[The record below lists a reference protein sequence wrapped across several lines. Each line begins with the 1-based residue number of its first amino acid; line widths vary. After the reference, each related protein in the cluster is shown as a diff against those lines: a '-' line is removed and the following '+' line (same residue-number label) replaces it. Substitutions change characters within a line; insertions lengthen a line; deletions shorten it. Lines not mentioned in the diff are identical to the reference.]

1 MINRIFN
8 ILSAILSIVLILPGI
23 TDALTIDEAIDL
35 ALKNN
40 HKIKEYMNLS
50 EAQESR
56 VGSEWSAFWPRLDVQ
71 YDYENRKNTFASFQ
85 TEEASTFTAEA
96 SYNLFNGF
104 RDVMELRSSKSTLDA
119 AKYEEKAIEEDV
131 ILDVKRAYIS
141 VLRASENLKANQ
153 DAVQLLERQRRDAEL
168 FYKSGLTARNELLK
182 VEVELA
188 SAKQDLLR
196 NERNLEIAIKT
207 LARRTGVDIND
218 DEELVYM
225 GYPQKVMPDEVTLKN
240 MMIERRSELKY
251 LRSMVKAKQ
260 YTRDSNKGRYLP
272 SVDLAYIYNRFG
284 EDNAFEGRDDPL
296 FDNDERLVVTAS
308 WNLFEGF
315 KTWHDVNA
323 EDAEARALEEKLK
336 DTEQELDLRLKAALA
351 EYNVS
356 LSRVEVAK
364 KAVEQAEENYRITDN
379 QFKQRVA
386 TSMDLLDARFFLTR
400 AQTDH
405 NNSISNLHLAMA
417 VLERMIEVRNMN
429 GISHIPEDPSE
440 DRLKDPQK

>member
-1 MINRIFN
+1 MLNRI
-8 ILSAILSIVLILPGI
+8 IIALSAILIIVLISPI
-23 TDALTIDEAIDL
+23 VTYALTMDEAIGL

-40 HKIKEYMNLS
+40 HRIKEYMNLS

-71 YDYENRKNTFASFQ
+71 YDYEHRKNTFASFQ
-85 TEEASTFTAEA
+85 TEEASTFTAGA

-104 RDVMELRSSKSTLDA
+104 RDVMELRSSQSTLDA

-131 ILDVKRAYIS
+131 ILDVKRAYIN
-141 VLRASENLKANQ
+141 VLRSSENLKANQ

-168 FYKSGLTARNELLK
+168 FYKSGLTAKNELLK

-196 NERNLEIAIKT
+196 NDRNLEIAVKT
-207 LARRTGVDIND
+207 LARRIGIDID
-218 DEELVYM
+218 DNEELVYM
-225 GYPQKVMPDEVTLKN
+225 GYPQEIMPEEEALKN

-251 LRSMVKAKQ
+251 LRSLVKAKQ
-260 YTRDSNKGRYLP
+260 YTRDS
-272 SVDLAYIYNRFG
+272 AYIYNRFG

-296 FDNDERLVVTAS
+296 FDDDERVMVTAS

-315 KTWHDVNA
+315 KTRHDVNA
-323 EDAEARALEEKLK
+323 EDAESRALEEKLK
-336 DTEQELDLRLKAALA
+336 DTEQELDLRLKAAIA

-356 LSRVEVAK
+356 LNRVEVAK

-405 NNSISNLHLAMA
+405 NNSISNLHLAIA
-417 VLERMIEVRNMN
+417 VIERMIEVRNMN
-429 GISHIPEDPSE
+429 GISQIPEDPSE
-440 DRLKDPQK
+440 D